1 MSMTMNYHGSQLD
14 NIQWTWITVGESTMD
29 MNHSW
34 RIDKG
39 HRSWLENEDHS
50 WSTNNEFGSQL
61 GDQQC

>member
-1 MSMTMNYHGSQLD
+1 MKHNWRTNNVNDHELQLNNDGFGSQLD

-39 HRSWLENEDHS
+39 HRSWLEN
-50 WSTNNEFGSQL
+50 Q
-61 GDQQC
+61 